1 MRRLSYILI
10 ASLLAF
16 VACERLDEP
25 DKVPEVASVGERVT
39 ISFNVE
45 VPGDGAATKAM
56 GIAPT
61 IDPNGFYIAVFGGSG
76 YFNEWVKAT
85 VVSATS
91 NYPSN
96 GTVYNL
102 SANLSVS
109 DSRLRVHFIANCPT
123 ALRSS
128 PPISGS
134 TDTEEYVLSR
144 VRSQLSETYNDGY
157 WQKII
162 LPNGIKA
169 VKNENDVWEATQ
181 ETLGQFPDPI
191 VMVRNFAR
199 VYLRNLTPVVGETG
213 NGHQL
218 VTIKKFGLAYAPAE
232 GVIAP
237 ILSNPYTS
245 NVTGAPIPPVGDN
258 DNTTP
263 VYLENFFINYQNY
276 PITSDDPSVTVLT
289 GEPFNY
295 GGYSPSDQSY
305 VYYTGEGHTDP
316 GSPLLADLQTFD
328 NEHPENNVL
337 FVYERSIPTATR
349 RATRVIIYA
358 ERIDQNGVSDGNRY
372 YALDIV
378 NSEGVSIPLLRNQTY
393 TVHLLNI
400 EAGSGETDI
409 TKAATATSA
418 TVTGDPN
425 FQNLINISDGK
436 SSIGTSFTEQFYVQ
450 PQEDY
455 VMFRYIPTNITDE
468 NYVANKE
475 GNELVTIKV
484 GSLDTQTGI
493 FTQLTP
499 AQASAQGILAFATDD
514 SGNYKVSISKD
525 GNNVIQY
532 VRSNNTWRPA
542 TSAEIANAEIEK
554 WGMIKYELNSG
565 YKDSEN
571 YFTEE
576 RTQAILVVGSYN
588 DRDLTRSVIIKTSP
602 RQDMYVTCQQKYVLE
617 KAGEEEVVRVLIP
630 TGLSRSVFPLE
641 FTIEPDGYS
650 LTPNGDI
657 LPVDYGT
664 STIPGKTGPAYF
676 FVKTL
681 TQDAYDALG
690 TVQQGGRTWKYFDC
704 SFKTT
709 VSQNAC
715 TVYVK
720 NRFFNADNS
729 SDFFSNFSQRLF
741 TFTATPSGSVYRHGN
756 TTFTF
761 VMDNDHSSAA
771 TVAWWDPENLLQQSA
786 NADEA
791 RDKGLSVN
799 NRVLPPIMT
808 VELTGFT
815 PQYQSDG
822 ETPVTTNLR
831 HSSGNTYLYY
841 VGTGTPLHDMAT
853 VSLALTATGAIGSTA
868 SVKLSTANLTDNP
881 QLYADLL
888 SSTVSIQGAA
898 FSGLSFS
905 PAQLALGLNK
915 TTTFSFTYADGL
927 IVPITITLNG
937 LAPNGSDSR
946 LTDNGNGVYTFT
958 PDNSNR
964 NQTISLKS
972 TTRFSAGTVTLSHD
986 DYSNASLTINRSL
999 MIPAGTLKARGYYIG
1014 QNGVE
1019 HADENP
1025 TKLQT
1030 NNNNGGTAVTLSASK
1045 DGTSAGTVYFNTSF
1059 LNRNDFEDTNNRFSN
1074 LSDNTVVYAKYTVN
1088 NKSYYGTVTLGAILT
1103 AIENNTYTPI
1113 NLYRWADDEKYEID
1127 FTSSDNYYTSNHTFT
1142 DSGSGVSA
1150 AFDNCPGARDWAVLG
1165 YVNYRKDIGTD
1176 NGNSGSITVTYGTK
1190 PGCLI
1195 TGLSFTYFG
1204 NYNKRDVYVNNTSI
1218 GAGAASWTYSPSG
1231 EAKGGTSV
1239 EVRMATN
1246 KNGSH
1251 KVNAITKLTINYG
1264 YYDF

>member
-16 VACERLDEP
+16 VACERLNEP
-25 DKVPEVASVGERVT
+25 DREPEVAPVGERVT

-85 VVSATS
+85 VTSATT
-91 NYPSN
+91 NYPS
-96 GTVYNL
+96 TSTTYTL
-102 SANLSVS
+102 SATLSVS
-109 DSRLRVHFIANCPT
+109 DSRLRVHLIANCPT

-144 VRSQLSETYNDGY
+144 IRSQRSETYNDGY

-169 VKNENDVWEATQ
+169 VKNAQDVWEATT
-181 ETLGQFPDPI
+181 ETINQFPNPI

-199 VYLRNLTPVVGETG
+199 VYLRNISPVVGETG

-218 VTIKKFGLAYAPAE
+218 VSIEKFGLAYAPAE

-237 ILSNPYTS
+237 ILSSPYTS
-245 NVTGAPIPPVGDN
+245 NVTGAPITVSD
-258 DNTTP
+258 DDDDTP

-316 GSPLLADLQTFD
+316 NNPEIQMTPLLADLQTFD

-337 FVYERSIPTATR
+337 FVYERSIPTAAK
-349 RATRVIIYA
+349 RATRLIIYA
-358 ERIDQNGVSDGNRY
+358 ERIDQNGVSDGKKY

-378 NSEGVSIPLLRNQTY
+378 NSEGVAIPLLRNQTY
-393 TVHLLNI
+393 TVHLINI
-400 EAGSGETDI
+400 EAGSGEEDI

-418 TVTGDPN
+418 TVTGNPN

-450 PQEDY
+450 PQEDF
-455 VMFRYIPTNITDE
+455 VMFRYIPTNITDD
-468 NYVANKE
+468 NYDANEE

-484 GSLDTQTGI
+484 GSFDTDSGI
-493 FTQLTP
+493 FTELTP
-499 AQASAQGILAFATDD
+499 AEASAQGILAFATDN
-514 SGNYKVSISKD
+514 SGEYKVSISKNGD
-525 GNNVIQY
+525 DVIQY
-532 VRSNNTWRPA
+532 VRSNNTWTPA
-542 TSAEIANAEIEK
+542 TQAQIANPEIEK
-554 WGMIKYELNSG
+554 WGMIKYTLNSG

-576 RTQAILVVGSYN
+576 RTQTILVVGKYG
-588 DRDLTRSVIIKTSP
+588 DRELTRSVIIKTSP
-602 RQDMYVTCQQKYVLE
+602 RQDMYVSCEQKYVLN

-641 FTIEPDGYS
+641 FTIEPEGYS

-664 STIPGKTGPAYF
+664 STIPGKTGPAYY

-681 TQDAYDALG
+681 TESAYTALG
-690 TVQQGGRTWKYFDC
+690 TVEQGGKTWKYFEC
-704 SFKTT
+704 HFKTT

-720 NRFFNADNS
+720 NRFFKADNS

-756 TTFTF
+756 ATFTF
-761 VMDNDHSSAA
+761 VMDNAHNSAA
-771 TVAWWDPENLLQQSA
+771 TVAWWDPENNLQQSA

-791 RDKGLSVN
+791 RDKGLSVD

-808 VELTGFT
+808 VELNGFT

-822 ETPVTTNLR
+822 VTPVTTNLQ

-868 SVKLSTANLTDNP
+868 SVKLSTANLTENP
-881 QLYADLL
+881 LLYADLI
-888 SSTVSIQGAA
+888 SSTVSILGAS

-964 NQTISLKS
+964 TQTISLKS

-986 DYSNASLTINRSL
+986 DYSTASLTINRSTSFT
-999 MIPAGTLKARGYYIG
+999 IPKNAIYIRGTGDG
-1014 QNGVE
+1014 
-1019 HADENP
+1019 NP
-1025 TKLQT
+1025 TINIGTGNNKTQVYLSPTGTNSTSNTVNSKYTNSYLNNSTQEVVLSRFNIVDDDAPVYFWYTYDNNTYYAASKLSVLLDAT
-1030 NNNNGGTAVTLSASK
+1030 SSNRVTLHFKSPITITTTSSNFT
-1045 DGTSAGTVYFNTSF
+1045 GTGSRSYTQNDVTVK
-1059 LNRNDFEDTNNRFSN
+1059 FSN
-1074 LSDNTVVYAKYTVN
+1074 LSQVQNDRLDMADNSTVSISVPSGYHLCSVTFTFYRSMGINYYAGSVSIDSGGGSYSGGDSTIGSWTSSN
-1088 NKSYYGTVTLGAILT
+1088 NSTGSVTLRMSGTNQWFSDRAVAI
-1103 AIENNTYTPI
+1103 
-1113 NLYRWADDEKYEID
+1113 
-1127 FTSSDNYYTSNHTFT
+1127 SS
-1142 DSGSGVSA
+1142 
-1150 AFDNCPGARDWAVLG
+1150 
-1165 YVNYRKDIGTD
+1165 I
-1176 NGNSGSITVTYGTK
+1176 
-1190 PGCLI
+1190 
-1195 TGLSFTYFG
+1195 
-1204 NYNKRDVYVNNTSI
+1204 
-1218 GAGAASWTYSPSG
+1218 
-1231 EAKGGTSV
+1231 SV
-1239 EVRMATN
+1239 VMFE
-1246 KNGSH
+1246 
-1251 KVNAITKLTINYG
+1251 
-1264 YYDF
+1264 D